1 MKIIF
6 ALIILSIL
14 GYAFY
19 RKKKKDILESGL
31 TGRVFSSTFT
41 LSHNHPIDEAQTV
54 ELISINEDES
64 ATIRTLYSDD
74 TLTAKPSE
82 YFVGKDFG
90 TFGLRLISISQERQ
104 EIQLK
109 RFAPEHLG

>member
-1 MKIIF
+1 MKIIY

-19 RKKKKDILESGL
+19 RKKKKGIRESGL
-31 TGRVFSSTFT
+31 TGRVFSCTFA
-41 LSHNHPIDEAQTV
+41 LSLNHPFDENQTI

-109 RFAPEHLG
+109 RAAPEHSG